1 MYIEKV
7 THDIA
12 KKCNV
17 TVATSDGL
25 EQMIVIGQG
34 ANRISSRELLEE
46 INATVKQSLSDYKSS
61 AKHDRFS
68 IEDKVYN
75 AINEHQK

>member
-1 MYIEKV
+1 
-7 THDIA
+7 
-12 KKCNV
+12 
-17 TVATSDGL
+17 
-25 EQMIVIGQG
+25 MIVIGQG